1 MGEKKCPAN
10 RTEPELPQQVLSF
23 AENGMEWIKIIGMV
37 LLCIVLISVL
47 RQYNATYAVVA
58 GIACCCIVFV
68 AALSALMP
76 VIDFLSSMAE
86 RISVVELMPVLKAMG
101 IIILAQIARDVCK
114 DAGQSALAG
123 QVELAAR
130 ALVLFSALPL
140 FRQLLQIVCDPL
152 G

>member
-1 MGEKKCPAN
+1 
-10 RTEPELPQQVLSF
+10 
-23 AENGMEWIKIIGMV
+23 MEWIKITGMV
-37 LLCIVLISVL
+37 LICIVLISIL
-47 RQYNATYAVVA
+47 RQYNPIYAVVA
-58 GIACCCIVFV
+58 GIACCGMVFI
-68 AALSALMP
+68 AAMSALVP
-76 VIDFLSSMAE
+76 VINFLSTMTE
-86 RISVVELMPVLKAMG
+86 KISVIEILPVLKAMG

-140 FRQLLQIVCDPL
+140 FRQLLQIVSELL

>member
-1 MGEKKCPAN
+1 
-10 RTEPELPQQVLSF
+10 
-23 AENGMEWIKIIGMV
+23 MEWIKITGMV
-37 LLCIVLISVL
+37 LICIVLISIL
-47 RQYNATYAVVA
+47 RQYNPTYAVVA
-58 GIACCCIVFV
+58 GIACCSIVFV
-68 AALSALMP
+68 AAMSALIP
-76 VIDFLSSMAE
+76 VINFLSTLTE
-86 RISVVELMPVLKAMG
+86 RISIVQIMPVLKAMG

-140 FRQLLQIVCDPL
+140 FRQLLQIVSELL